1 LAVRVALVCPY
12 SLTVPG
18 GVQTQVLA
26 LARALRALGS
36 DAWVLGPCDSVPT
49 EANVVPLGRSIP
61 FSSNGSVAPVAPD
74 AACVA
79 RTLKV
84 LPALAPDVVHLHE
97 PLVPGPTLAALLT
110 SERPIVGTFHRHG
123 PSRIYTA
130 LRPWARWAARRLDLR
145 CAVSVDALA
154 TARAAL
160 GGEYT
165 LVPNGV
171 ELDRFTRAV
180 PWPTEGPT
188 ILFLGRHEPRKGL
201 AVLLEAFGRLSAG
214 ARLWVAGQGPET
226 KSLHRRFGGQRGL
239 EWLGRISEEE
249 KASRLLGAHVYSAPS
264 LHGES
269 FGVVLLEAMA
279 AGTPV
284 VASDLQAYRLV
295 ARPGLDALLVPPGD
309 PAALALALERVLEDM
324 ALAESLAKAGRAR
337 AGRFSMRSVANRYL
351 SLYEELLAAGA
362 GGPAQISRLKPAR
375 ILAGWP
381 PG

>member
-1 LAVRVALVCPY
+1 VRVALVCPY
-12 SLTVPG
+12 SLTIPG
-18 GVQTQVLA
+18 GVQTQVLG
-26 LARALRALGS
+26 LARALRALGC
-36 DAWVLGPCDSVPT
+36 DAWVLGPCDGAPPDAGVI
-49 EANVVPLGRSIP
+49 PLGRSIP

-79 RTLKV
+79 RTLRA
-84 LPALAPDVVHLHE
+84 LPALGPDVVHLHE

-130 LRPWARWAARRLDLR
+130 LRPWARWAAGRLDLR

-165 LVPNGV
+165 VVPNGV
-171 ELDRFTRAV
+171 ELDRFTRAS

-201 AVLLEAFGRLSAG
+201 AVLLEAFARLPKES
-214 ARLWVAGQGPET
+214 RLWVAGQGPET
-226 KSLHRRFGGQRGL
+226 RSLRRRFAAQGGV
-239 EWLGRISEEE
+239 EWLGRIGEEE
-249 KASRLLGAHVYSAPS
+249 KVSRLLGAHVYAAPS

-284 VASDLQAYRLV
+284 VASDLYAYRLV
-295 ARPGLDALLVPPGD
+295 ARAGLDALLVPSGD
-309 PAALALALERVLEDM
+309 PAALALSLEQVLGDQ
-324 ALAESLAKAGRAR
+324 ALAATLAEAGRAR
-337 AGRFSMRSVANRYL
+337 AAQFSMASVARRYL
-351 SLYEELLAAGA
+351 SLYEELLSAGA
-362 GGPAQISRLKPAR
+362 GRPPQISRLKPAR